1 MFQGELLS
9 IDNQTNLLLSDAIE
23 RVITQADDGRRN
35 EIHPLGTYLIRGD
48 VVLLCGLVD
57 EEMDADI
64 NWMEVKGGPIE
75 TTKRS

>member
-9 IDNQTNLLLSDAIE
+9 VDNQTNLLLTDAVE
-23 RVITQADDGRRN
+23 RIITEADDERPN
-35 EIHPLGTYLIRGD
+35 AVHPLGTYLIRGD

-57 EEMDADI
+57 EEMDAEI

-75 TTKRS
+75 STKRS